1 MSTIA
6 LLNEK
11 ELVRQVADG
20 SEAAYK
26 RLFVHYWDQIYSIAL
41 VFTKSREV
49 SQDLVQD
56 IFARIWI
63 KKERLRD
70 VDRFDAYLFI
80 TARNLIVDRMSRK
93 MFSITNEPVLTEYF
107 ADSSQQSFQAVELKE
122 MEEIIH
128 RGIHILPNQ
137 QRTAFCLNRFGGLRH
152 DEIASQMGVSKESVK
167 SYIVRAIS
175 SLRKYL
181 AQHAE
186 TLPLFLCA
194 VYIF

>member
-26 RLFVHYWDQIYSIAL
+26 RLFVHYWDQIYSIAF
-41 VFTKSREV
+41 VFTKSREI

-56 IFARIWI
+56 IFARIWV
-63 KKERLRD
+63 KKEKLRE
-70 VDRFDAYLFI
+70 VERFDAYLFV

-93 MFSITNEPVLTEYF
+93 MFTIKNPGLTEYF
-107 ADSSQQSFQAVELKE
+107 ADSSQLSFDAVELKE

-128 RGIHILPNQ
+128 RGIHVLPNQ

-152 DEIASQMGVSKESVK
+152 DEIALQMGVSKESVK

-181 AQHAE
+181 AQHTE
-186 TLPLFLCA
+186 VLPLFFG
-194 VYIF
+194 VISIF

>member
-1 MSTIA
+1 MSTIV

-26 RLFVHYWDQIYSIAL
+26 RLFVHYWDQIYSIAF
-41 VFTKSREV
+41 VFTKSREI

-56 IFARIWI
+56 VFARIWI
-63 KKERLRD
+63 KKEKLRH
-70 VDRFDAYLFI
+70 VERFDAYLFV

-93 MFSITNEPVLTEYF
+93 MFTIKNPGLTEYF
-107 ADSSQQSFQAVELKE
+107 ADSSQLSFDAVELKE

-128 RGIHILPNQ
+128 RGIHVLPNQ

-152 DEIASQMGVSKESVK
+152 DEIALQMGVSKESVK

-181 AQHAE
+181 AQHTE
-186 TLPLFLCA
+186 VLPLFLCA
-194 VYIF
+194 ISIF